1 MIRLLTLA
9 LVPMLTHCAKDN
21 SGNDPAI
28 DPETADIYDG
38 PPLSFEEALTEVLVP
53 NCGSDACHGSGTGY
67 LRIHD
72 AETEEEWLEKQ
83 SIIVAGEHLIQPG
96 NSSHSYLI
104 KKMEGASN
112 IEGSPMP
119 PSGTLSGYRVGQV
132 RSWIDSLE

>member
-1 MIRLLTLA
+1 MLTLA
-9 LVPMLTHCAKDN
+9 LAPMLTHCAKDN

-72 AETEEEWLEKQ
+72 AQTEEEWLEVQ
-83 SIIVAGEHLIQPG
+83 SNIVAGEHLIQPG
-96 NSSHSYLI
+96 DASHSYLI
-104 KKMEGASN
+104 KKMEGAPD
-112 IEGSPMP
+112 IEGNPMP